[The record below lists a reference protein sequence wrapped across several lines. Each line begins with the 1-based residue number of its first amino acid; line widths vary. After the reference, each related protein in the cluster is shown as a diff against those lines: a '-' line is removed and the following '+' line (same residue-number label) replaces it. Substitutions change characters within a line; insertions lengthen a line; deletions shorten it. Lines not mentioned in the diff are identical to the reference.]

1 MAYFDRQLPKIAQ
14 TFLSTKRGS
23 CCGTQVRQFHIYI
36 ERLKISISEIDPG
49 AVFNFL
55 EQKTLLDRTRH
66 VYKCQLL
73 TYLDF
78 LFERGKI
85 GFNPKLLRIKP
96 KPNTKPIP
104 EQALAFISSSTGNSA
119 AVTAVRKFHQ
129 WLNDNKLELLDL
141 SATIFSEHLE
151 DRFKSVAPS
160 TGAVYRLQLL
170 AYLEF
175 QYQANQ
181 ITFDPTP
188 LRETPKN
195 CPIPENCRPL
205 LEGMSPSMT
214 SMARVFHTW
223 LNSKN
228 LTPEDLNTFHI
239 QEFHD
244 FRLDKISASSARNS
258 ENILRRYLS
267 ILYRKNLVS
276 FDPSILDKKPQP
288 IELSEQAKTFLA
300 HHSIV
305 SKDTTLKFYK
315 SSLRRFYKW
324 LDISQRELIKLS
336 PFDLEEFALHLKNSE
351 LKAITRNGTLVCL
364 RVYLRW
370 LNEHGF
376 LNEDAE
382 NLIRR
387 ETFPKLPRYLPR
399 PYPQEVDT
407 AIQDRLS
414 QAKDQYS
421 QGLLL
426 MRRTGLRISELI
438 NLEFNCLQYSH
449 GNQHFLKVP
458 LGKLNSERL
467 VPIDEVTLRIIKNL
481 QSDRSK
487 NSATLLETTKGVK
500 TRKDCYSKALKS
512 ACNGLDLHGP
522 AHTHRLRHTFAT
534 SMLNGGMSLVG
545 LMKILGHNDH
555 RMTLRY
561 SAITT
566 ETVRDEYMTALEK
579 LADRYKGIVAEE
591 SKMPHDPLKSI
602 RDIAK
607 RIQLHSSKDT
617 TIEKKKSAIV
627 KRLKRIEE
635 DLKIL
640 SSTCKIEI

>member
-1 MAYFDRQLPKIAQ
+1 MAHFDGHLPEMAQ
-14 TFLSTKRGS
+14 KFLSTKRGS
-23 CCGTQVRQFHIYI
+23 FCGTQVRQFHVYI
-36 ERLKISISEIDPG
+36 QQLRMDISEINSEIFFG
-49 AVFNFL
+49 FL
-55 EQKTLLDRTRH
+55 EQKTLLDRTRR

-73 TYLDF
+73 AYLDF
-78 LFERGKI
+78 LFDCGQI
-85 GFNPKLLRIKP
+85 GFDPELLRIKP
-96 KPNTKPIP
+96 ISNLKPIP
-104 EQALAFISSSTGNSA
+104 EQARAFIESSKGASA
-119 AVTAVRKFHQ
+119 AIAAVRNFHQ
-129 WLNDNKLELLDL
+129 WLNDNEMDL
-141 SATIFSEHLE
+141 RNLSPTIFSVHLE
-151 DRFKSVAPS
+151 DRLKSVATS
-160 TGAVYRLQLL
+160 TGTVYRLQLL

-175 QYQANQ
+175 QYHANQ
-181 ITFDPTP
+181 INFDPAT
-188 LRETPKN
+188 LRAKPKES
-195 CPIPENCRPL
+195 PIPENCRLL
-205 LEGMSPSMT
+205 LESKSPSMT
-214 SMARVFHTW
+214 SIARVFHVW

-228 LTPEDLNTFHI
+228 LTPADLTVLHI
-239 QEFHD
+239 NEFHES
-244 FRLDKISASSARNS
+244 RREKISELTVRNS
-258 ENILRRYLS
+258 ENVLLRYLDLLHS
-267 ILYRKNLVS
+267 KSLVA
-276 FDPSILDKKPQP
+276 FDPAIMRKIPRT
-288 IELSEQAKTFLA
+288 IELPEQANKFLV
-300 HHSIV
+300 HHGIV

-315 SSLRRFYKW
+315 SGLRSFYKW
-324 LDISQRELIKLS
+324 LDISQRELSRLS
-336 PFDLEEFALHLKNSE
+336 AFDLEEYALHLKNSD
-351 LKAITRNGTLVCL
+351 LKAITRNARLVCL

-370 LNEHGF
+370 LNEHGL

-382 NLIRR
+382 NLIKP

-414 QAKDQYS
+414 KSTDQYS

-426 MRRTGLRISELI
+426 MRNTGLRISELT

-449 GNQHFLKVP
+449 DNQHFLKVP

-467 VPIDEVTLRIIKNL
+467 VPIDDVTLKIIKTL
-481 QSDRSK
+481 QGERPRS
-487 NSATLLETTKGVK
+487 STTLLETARGVK

-512 ACNGLDLHGP
+512 ACAGLDLHGP

-579 LADRYKGIVAEE
+579 LADRYKGIVADEL
-591 SKMPHDPLKSI
+591 KMPHDPLKSI

-607 RIQLHSSKDT
+607 RIQLHSSKDPS
-617 TIEKKKSAIV
+617 IEKKKSAIV
-627 KRLKRIEE
+627 KRLHRIED

-640 SSTCKIEI
+640 ASICKLEL